1 MKILSRYLLKE
12 HVGPFV
18 FAASALTSLMLLQYI
33 ARRFGDLVGKGLGW
47 QVIAEFFVLS
57 LPFTVAMTLPMA
69 VLVSVLYAFSRLASE
84 NEITALK
91 AGGVSMR
98 RLLVPVLWASLGLAA
113 FMLFFNDQVLPRS
126 NHRLQALQSDII
138 RTKPT
143 FALRPQI
150 LNTVKEGQIY
160 LRASRV
166 EQGSGRLQD
175 VVIFDLSDPT
185 RRRSIYADSGYLS
198 FAPNQRDL
206 QLRLFSGFMQLVPT
220 DKTGEITRIFYRQN
234 LMTMQNVASG
244 EFVKSEADS
253 EVKGDREMSVCEM
266 QQQFTRYD
274 AMLARAEY
282 ELADAKWA
290 LETGARSEAGRPQ
303 PRMPHVSRGVGGAY
317 CTVLAK
323 LFSVPEAVAAV
334 EAANRVRP
342 RRSGVA
348 ARAPGR
354 DTVSPNDSAG
364 VTLGGDSAA
373 AASDSVAPIVDR
385 LPPSAGRLP
394 AAAALPR
401 IAPSTGVNEDNDP
414 RMREAQAQVDEAKR
428 QRNRY
433 AVEIEKK
440 FSLAAT
446 CIIFVLVGAPIALRF
461 PRGGVG
467 LVLGVSFFIF
477 ALYYVGLIGG
487 ESLADRGYLSP
498 FWAMWGANVIFL
510 VVGLWM
516 FARMGTEAT
525 TSRGGDLREMML
537 ALRAWFARQGRKVG
551 LPLERRRV

>member
-1 MKILSRYLLKE
+1 MKIVDKYLLKE

-33 ARRFGDLVGKGLGW
+33 ARRFGDLVGKGLDW
-47 QVIAEFFVLS
+47 QVIAEFFLLS

-98 RLLVPVLWASLGLAA
+98 RLLVPVLWVSLGLAA

-126 NHRLQALQSDII
+126 NHRLQTLQSDIL

-150 LNTVKEGQIY
+150 INPVKEGQLY
-160 LRASRV
+160 MRASRV
-166 EQGSGRLQD
+166 DQNSGRLQD

-185 RRRSIYADSGYLS
+185 RRRTIYADSGFLA

-206 QLRLFSGFMQLVPT
+206 RLTMFEGFIQLVPT
-220 DKTGEITRIFYRQN
+220 DKPGEITRIYFDRDRW
-234 LMTMQNVASG
+234 TVANVASG

-253 EVKGDREMSVCEM
+253 GLKGDREMSICEM
-266 QQQFTRYD
+266 QARYD
-274 AMLARAEY
+274 RFDKVLARAETDLDRARWTA
-282 ELADAKWA
+282 EHRVVKPG
-290 LETGARSEAGRPQ
+290 EQPPPPRGARGG
-303 PRMPHVSRGVGGAY
+303 RGVGALYCALVNQIGVKPAMAAQLPAGGA
-317 CTVLAK
+317 TTQ
-323 LFSVPEAVAAV
+323 AVGATTQAAGATTQ
-334 EAANRVRP
+334 AA
-342 RRSGVA
+342 GA
-348 ARAPGR
+348 
-354 DTVSPNDSAG
+354 T
-364 VTLGGDSAA
+364 TQAA
-373 AASDSVAPIVDR
+373 AAIPKI
-385 LPPSAGRLP
+385 PPSAEMTR
-394 AAAALPR
+394 
-401 IAPSTGVNEDNDP
+401 ENDMQI
-414 RMREAQAQVDEAKR
+414 RDAQAQVDEARR

-467 LVLGVSFFIF
+467 LVLGVSFLIF

-510 VVGLWM
+510 VLGVIGV
-516 FARMGTEAT
+516 ARMGNEAT
-525 TSRGGDLREMML
+525 TSRGGDLREL
-537 ALRAWFARQGRKVG
+537 LQTVTAWFARGGRKLG
-551 LPLERRRV
+551 IPLERRRV